1 MTSNIGSDE
10 FNEKA
15 AQIGF
20 FTGEKE
26 EEGIISDYANIRE
39 KVLKQLPEFFAPEFL
54 NRIDKTIVFN
64 PLDKKVLKNII
75 ILHLEEL
82 IARLGLVGVN
92 CTFDTKAINLILK
105 ATYNPEFG
113 ARPVRRYIQDR
124 IEDVVADMMIS

>member
-15 AQIGF
+15 SQIGF
-20 FTGEKE
+20 TTGEKE
-26 EEGIISDYANIRE
+26 EENIITDFGIIKE

-75 ILHLEEL
+75 ILQLNEL
-82 IARLGLVGVN
+82 ISRLALV
-92 CTFDTKAINLILK
+92 
-105 ATYNPEFG
+105 
-113 ARPVRRYIQDR
+113 
-124 IEDVVADMMIS
+124 